1 MHTDVKVYRGYL
13 VKETGGKLL
22 RCSRVTKRTKRR
34 RTHFDKY
41 TGCLRKIGRR
51 IISFLSFPVLIKI
64 NEVKKK
70 KKEKKKLLRRNEKL
84 ISQNFV

>member
-51 IISFLSFPVLIKI
+51 IISFLSFPPFVLIKI

-70 KKEKKKLLRRNEKL
+70 EKKEKVVATERKIN
-84 ISQNFV
+84 

>member
-1 MHTDVKVYRGYL
+1 MLKVYRGYL

-70 KKEKKKLLRRNEKL
+70 KKGKEKVIATERKIN
-84 ISQNFV
+84 

>member
-70 KKEKKKLLRRNEKL
+70 KKGKEKVIATERKIN
-84 ISQNFV
+84 